1 MPHVQTRWQSLRIEP
16 YISKK
21 TLEHFRYSLCINSSI
36 HVSCT
41 RWHQPTNLE
50 AFKAT
55 SRDTRLG
62 SPASLDLFAGLNS
75 PVQAINATRV
85 SLDTALASFT
95 RRTQTQTA
103 KKQQLVKW
111 HASVLAQPASTQ
123 PPRAGRAKRAGPRSA
138 AFTWVSESLQTKLHS
153 IEFHLSRKSE
163 GSWTYWSIF
172 FLIRCFAPVYP
183 R

>member
-123 PPRAGRAKRAGPRSA
+123 PPRGQKGPILDLPLSP
-138 AFTWVSESLQTKLHS
+138 ESLNRCKRNCTRLNS
-153 IEFHLSRKSE
+153 
-163 GSWTYWSIF
+163 TYWEKAKARG
-172 FLIRCFAPVYP
+172 LIEASFS
-183 R
+183 